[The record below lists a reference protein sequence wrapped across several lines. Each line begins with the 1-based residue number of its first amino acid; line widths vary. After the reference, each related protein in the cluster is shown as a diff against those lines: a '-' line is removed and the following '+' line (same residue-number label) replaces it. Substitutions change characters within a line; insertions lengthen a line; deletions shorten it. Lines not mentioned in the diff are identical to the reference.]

1 MAIVLLA
8 GVVRLIVPLSA
19 LAVHGNPQVFFSPDT
34 NSYVRPAQALVEHG
48 SFTTTP
54 GGSVEI
60 RRTPGYPLLL
70 TLGVLAD
77 RIAAV
82 TIAVQ
87 ILLGTA
93 TVWMVALLARRVIGA
108 GTGDASHFSL
118 WAAAAYALDPLSIL
132 YPSLLLTETLFTA
145 VFVVHLLA
153 LLRFLET
160 RAVGTAALA
169 GVLAAA
175 STFVRP
181 VAYFWPFVATAIM
194 LCTLRRAGIRGCAT
208 FLVLAVLPCVLWA
221 VRNDVQGGYFGFSAI
236 RDRNLYSYN
245 AAAVLARIEGARFDD
260 VRTRLDARLEE
271 LEEAGGL
278 DTYAKRAEYMG
289 REGLRI
295 IRDHPVAFLEVH
307 LSGIVRVIID
317 PGFTQYLRLYG
328 GQRMSGL
335 TMATDHGL
343 WTAFTRLAR
352 GHPTLLVGSLAFLV
366 VVVIQLS
373 LFALGVVRVWR
384 TRTLVAMVLLGAVA
398 YFLVVSGGPIG
409 HSRFRHPMMPII
421 CIFAGVGLVSERRS
435 GHGPTRETFST
446 RSG

>member
-1 MAIVLLA
+1 M
-8 GVVRLIVPLSA
+8 
-19 LAVHGNPQVFFSPDT
+19 
-34 NSYVRPAQALVEHG
+34 
-48 SFTTTP
+48 
-54 GGSVEI
+54 EI

-87 ILLGTA
+87 ILFGTA

-108 GTGDASHFSL
+108 GTGDASRFSL

-153 LLRFLET
+153 LLLFLET

-194 LCTLRRAGIRGCAT
+194 LCTLRRTGIRGCAT

-317 PGFTQYLRLYG
+317 PGFTQYLRPLRGAAYERPHNGDRPRSLDRLHPSGARTSYATRRVSGVLG
-328 GQRMSGL
+328 GRRHSAQRL
-335 TMATDHGL
+335 C
-343 WTAFTRLAR
+343 AR
-352 GHPTLLVGSLAFLV
+352 GRPCLEDANIGRDGAARSG
-366 VVVIQLS
+366 
-373 LFALGVVRVWR
+373 GVFPGRVWR
-384 TRTLVAMVLLGAVA
+384 PDRVQPISASDDANESAYSRVSVLCLIDGQGTVPR
-398 YFLVVSGGPIG
+398 VK
-409 HSRFRHPMMPII
+409 RFQLAPARIAH
-421 CIFAGVGLVSERRS
+421 
-435 GHGPTRETFST
+435 
-446 RSG
+446 